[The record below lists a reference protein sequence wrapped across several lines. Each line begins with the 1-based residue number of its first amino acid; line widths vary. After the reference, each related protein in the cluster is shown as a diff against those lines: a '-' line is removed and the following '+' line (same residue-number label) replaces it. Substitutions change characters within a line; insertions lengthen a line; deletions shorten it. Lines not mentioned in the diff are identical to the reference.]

1 MRDYKNA
8 PKREAMRKR
17 DQRVGSLTLNRKFW
31 APKINGAKRRGGT

>member
-17 DQRVGSLTLNRKFW
+17 GERKGSLTLNRKFW
-31 APKINGAKRRGGT
+31 APRINGAKRRDGA